1 MKEEAQII
9 INNKVDMKNIF
20 RTSVLTVALASF
32 TLVSC
37 ETKQTGTAEQG
48 TDGPTTIDATV
59 SESESGKTVAPDAAA
74 EANAAAGTADSAAG
88 TGQSQND

>member
-1 MKEEAQII
+1 
-9 INNKVDMKNIF
+9 MKNIF
-20 RTSVLTVALASF
+20 KISVLTLALASF

-59 SESESGKTVAPDAAA
+59 SESESGQTVAPNAAA
-74 EANAAAGTADSAAG
+74 EANAASGTADTAAAAG
-88 TGQSQND
+88 IGQRQND

>member
-1 MKEEAQII
+1 
-9 INNKVDMKNIF
+9 MKNILKI
-20 RTSVLTVALASF
+20 SVLTVALASF

-59 SESESGKTVAPDAAA
+59 SESESGQTISPDAAA
-74 EANAAAGTADSAAG
+74 EANAASGTADSAAAAG
-88 TGQSQND
+88 SGQRQND

>member
-1 MKEEAQII
+1 
-9 INNKVDMKNIF
+9 MKNIF
-20 RTSVLTVALASF
+20 RISVLTVALASF

-59 SESESGKTVAPDAAA
+59 SESESGQTVAPNAAA
-74 EANAAAGTADSAAG
+74 EANAASGTADSAAAAG
-88 TGQSQND
+88 TGQRQND